1 MTVAV
6 PESNPTA
13 ADVTTTPLTAK
24 PVAQTTPVAVERAV
38 IDAAA
43 AGPVLTFFATGVG
56 WLMIT
61 TLLGLIA
68 SIKLHSPNFLA
79 DLPWLTYGRIA
90 PAYDLALTYGWASL
104 SGMGVAI
111 WLMSRL
117 CRVQIRYPGFLI
129 FGAAFWNLGLLIG
142 ILCVLGGKTTG
153 IEGME
158 MPRGAVGI
166 MFIGYLLIGLWG
178 AILYKFR
185 RNVPVYIS
193 VWYLLG
199 AFFWFPWLFATA
211 HVLISLPQIS
221 GVMQNVVAAWYG
233 QGLTLLW
240 FTAIGLGAAY
250 YLIPKVINRPIYS
263 YNLASIGFWT
273 FAFFGGL
280 TAMVRLNGGPVPAWL
295 ITVSIAA
302 NLMMLIPIAT
312 VTTNFFF
319 TMRSHTH
326 MIYYSPTIRFT
337 FFGVIAFTLASV
349 VGLFSSLRSVD
360 RVLHF
365 TQFQAAQQHLVL
377 YAFFSMVMFG
387 AIYYITPRLVGCEWL
402 SSTLIKLHFWGSAY
416 GGGMAIAMLAFSGL
430 AAGLSLADPEA
441 TFAQIIQIGEVYL
454 PGHTIAYFM
463 IALAHLVFGLHF
475 LLMLLRI
482 GQPGGEPTLFGAPVE
497 ESHV

>member
-6 PESNPTA
+6 PDSPA
-13 ADVTTTPLTAK
+13 AATPLPVTTK
-24 PVAQTTPVAVERAV
+24 PVSSGAPVAVERAA

-43 AGPVLTFFATGVG
+43 SGPVLTFFATGVG
-56 WLMIT
+56 WLMFT
-61 TLLGLIA
+61 TVLGFVA
-68 SIKLHSPNFLA
+68 SIKLHSPGFLA
-79 DLPWLTYGRIA
+79 DLSWLSYGRIV
-90 PAYDLALTYGWASL
+90 PAYNLCLSYGWASL
-104 SGMGVAI
+104 TGMGVAI

-117 CRVQIRYPGFLI
+117 CRVPIRYPAFLL
-129 FGAAFWNLGLLIG
+129 FGTVLWNLGLAVGVLS
-142 ILCVLGGKTTG
+142 VLGGKSTG

-158 MPRGAVGI
+158 MPHGAAWI
-166 MFIGYLLIGLWG
+166 MFLGYLFIGLWG

-185 RNVPVYIS
+185 RNTPVYIS

-211 HVLISLPQIS
+211 HLLNSAPQVA
-221 GVMQNVVAAWYG
+221 GVMQSVVAAWYA
-233 QGLTLLW
+233 QGMMLLW
-240 FTAIGLGAAY
+240 FTAIGLAAVY

-263 YNLASIGFWT
+263 YNLATLGFWT

-280 TAMVRLNGGPVPAWL
+280 TGMVRLNGGPVPAWL
-295 ITVSIAA
+295 VTLSIAA
-302 NLMMLIPIAT
+302 SLMMLIPIAT
-312 VTTNFFF
+312 VSTNLLF
-319 TMRSHTH
+319 TMRGNTH
-326 MIYYSPTIRFT
+326 MVYYSPTIRFT
-337 FFGVIAFTLASV
+337 FFGVIAFTIASAL
-349 VGLFSSLRSVD
+349 GLLSSLRSVD
-360 RVLHF
+360 RLLHF
-365 TQFQAAQQHLVL
+365 TQFQAAQQHLVM

-402 SSTLIKLHFWGSAY
+402 SSTLIKMHFWGSAY

-454 PGHTIAYFM
+454 PGHTVAYCL

-482 GQPGGEPTLFGAPVE
+482 GQPGGEPTLFATPGE
-497 ESHV
+497 EHP

>member
-1 MTVAV
+1 MTVAAPDSPV
-6 PESNPTA
+6 VA
-13 ADVTTTPLTAK
+13 GTPSLTSK
-24 PVAQTTPVAVERAV
+24 PVPSTAPVAVERAT

-43 AGPVLTFFATGVG
+43 SAPVLTFFATGVA
-56 WLMIT
+56 WLMVT

-68 SIKLHSPNFLA
+68 SIKLHSPGFLA
-79 DLPWLTYGRIA
+79 DLSWLSYGRIV
-90 PAYDLALTYGWASL
+90 PAYNLTLAYGWASL
-104 SGMGVAI
+104 TGMGVAI

-117 CRVQIRYPGFLI
+117 CRVPIRYPGFLV

-142 ILCVLGGKTTG
+142 VLSVLGGKSTG

-158 MPRGAVGI
+158 MPRGAAWV
-166 MFIGYLLIGLWG
+166 MFLGYLFIGLWG

-185 RNVPVYIS
+185 RNTPVYIS

-211 HVLISLPQIS
+211 HLLTTAPQVA
-221 GVMQNVVAAWYG
+221 GVMQDVVAAWYA
-233 QGLTLLW
+233 QGLMLLW
-240 FTAIGLGAAY
+240 FTAIGLAAVY

-263 YNLASIGFWT
+263 YNLATLGFWT

-280 TAMVRLNGGPVPAWL
+280 TGMVRLNGGPVPAWL

-302 NLMMLIPIAT
+302 SLMMLIPIAT
-312 VTTNFFF
+312 VSTNLLF
-319 TMRSHTH
+319 TMRGHTH
-326 MIYYSPTIRFT
+326 MVYYSPTIRFT
-337 FFGVIAFTLASV
+337 FFGVIAFTIASV
-349 VGLFSSLRSVD
+349 VAILSSLRSVD

-365 TQFQAAQQHLVL
+365 TQFQSAQQHLVM

-402 SSTLIKLHFWGSAY
+402 SSTLIKVHFWGSAY

-430 AAGLSLADPEA
+430 AAGLSLADPAA
-441 TFAQIIQIGEVYL
+441 TFAQIIQIGAVYL
-454 PGHTIAYFM
+454 PGHTIAYFF

-482 GQPGGEPTLFGAPVE
+482 GQPGGEPTLFATPGE
-497 ESHV
+497 EHP